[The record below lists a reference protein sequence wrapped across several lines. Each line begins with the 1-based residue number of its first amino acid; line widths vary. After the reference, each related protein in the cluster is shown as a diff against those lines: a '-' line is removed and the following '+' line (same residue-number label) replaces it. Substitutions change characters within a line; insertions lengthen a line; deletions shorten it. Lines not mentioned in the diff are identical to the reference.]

1 MWGHLVGVAVV
12 AALAAPPS
20 GASAGG
26 VPVRRRGLSK
36 GGTGGLVKLESARA
50 HTVAR
55 HTARGGDAS
64 TCAQPYGLGM
74 VLDLEARQ
82 REVCS
87 VEAESGPGTA
97 VGCSSF
103 NRESTE
109 RMPACAVTHPSC
121 GASVT
126 QCIECVCCYCMSVCD

>member
-12 AALAAPPS
+12 AALAAPAS

-26 VPVRRRGLSK
+26 VPVRIRGVSK
-36 GGTGGLVKLESARA
+36 GGAGGLVKLESARA

-55 HTARGGDAS
+55 HTARDEG
-64 TCAQPYGLGM
+64 TCTQPYGLGM

-109 RMPACAVTHPSC
+109 RMMACAVTHPTSVC
-121 GASVT
+121 GASV
-126 QCIECVCCYCMSVCD
+126 Y